1 MLDVQESWEQHILE
15 IDRDVLQ
22 TQPMWPIGRN

>member
-1 MLDVQESWEQHILE
+1 VRTTLE

-22 TQPMWPIGRN
+22 VANELIDALRGRDAD